1 MTPAASVAVHWA
13 ENVLPPMIF
22 ACASCFFARFEAA
35 LQFLSGGALR
45 FLGTDVGGR
54 EDDRIDAG
62 DRRAQVRWHVLA
74 RWIRIG
80 QADGRHHFLGIG
92 LGVALKSEGAIARH
106 NELFV
111 VLDDE
116 SGPVDTIVVF
126 DFAVIQ
132 WHFQAESSTARRV
145 QKTRRIPRVERSP
158 RIDHAFKIFGHLNGD
173 VH

>member
-1 MTPAASVAVHWA
+1 MVYLFFLFSSSFRVWGWGWSGWARWSRGYLYILSTRELLLVYCGSLNDTDHMTPAASVAVHWA

-80 QADGRHHFLGIG
+80 QADGRHHF
-92 LGVALKSEGAIARH
+92 
-106 NELFV
+106 
-111 VLDDE
+111 
-116 SGPVDTIVVF
+116 PV
-126 DFAVIQ
+126 
-132 WHFQAESSTARRV
+132 
-145 QKTRRIPRVERSP
+145 
-158 RIDHAFKIFGHLNGD
+158 
-173 VH
+173 

>member
-1 MTPAASVAVHWA
+1 MRP
-13 ENVLPPMIF
+13 EN
-22 ACASCFFARFEAA
+22 S
-35 LQFLSGGALR
+35 
-45 FLGTDVGGR
+45 
-54 EDDRIDAG
+54 
-62 DRRAQVRWHVLA
+62 
-74 RWIRIG
+74 
-80 QADGRHHFLGIG
+80 LGIG

-145 QKTRRIPRVERSP
+145 QKTRRIPRVELLVSKMRFGNGNLA
-158 RIDHAFKIFGHLNGD
+158 IDMK
-173 VH
+173 